1 MTVETALNF
10 PCQGEN
16 LIGVLHRPA
25 ADAHIGVVVVVGGP
39 QYRAGSHRQFV
50 LLGRALAAAGHAC
63 LRFDYRGMGD
73 SSGSMRDFNDVG
85 DDIRAAIDTLQSHC
99 PALREIVLWGL
110 CDGASAALM
119 YAPRD
124 ARVSAV
130 IAVNPWVRS
139 AESLAGARIRHYYL
153 QRLCN
158 ADMWRKIASGQF
170 EWRRSIA
177 SASASLGLVARRAL
191 GARARPQSVGTNGNE
206 TDGVQA
212 AGPFQQRMAHGWQRL
227 RERTLFVLSGNDIT
241 AQEFFDHARGDPAWQ
256 PFDAVEGGNLRRV
269 AEADH
274 TFSSTAWN
282 DALIAHVLDWL
293 ARLPAAESNS
303 VPRAVAQAARP

>member
-1 MTVETALNF
+1 MIETALNF
-10 PCQGEN
+10 PCQGES
-16 LIGVLHRPA
+16 LIGVLHRPV
-25 ADAHIGVVVVVGGP
+25 ADARIGVVVVVGGP

-85 DDIRAAIDTLQSHC
+85 DDIRAAIDALQSHC

-119 YAPRD
+119 YVSRD

-130 IAVNPWVRS
+130 VAVNPWVRS

-158 ADMWRKIASGQF
+158 VDMWRKIVSGQF

-177 SASASLGLVARRAL
+177 SATASLALVARRAL
-191 GARARPQSVGTNGNE
+191 GARVRPKSKGASGDGTNG
-206 TDGVQA
+206 VQA
-212 AGPFQQRMAHGWQRL
+212 TVPFQQRMAHGWQRL
-227 RERTLFVLSGNDIT
+227 RERALFVLSGNDIT
-241 AQEFFDHARGDPAWQ
+241 AQEFFDYARGDPAWQ
-256 PFDAVEGGNLRRV
+256 PFEAAEGNNLRRV

-293 ARLPAAESNS
+293 ACLPSAESNPA
-303 VPRAVAQAARP
+303 PRAAAQTAHP